1 MRLVEVVTDVSLR
14 GNGESKAQ
22 VSSASNHNVLI
33 TPITA
38 ELQPLLPLG
47 SDWAG
52 HGRPARIP
60 HWFLSSLLNRE
71 NARESLRWW

>member
-22 VSSASNHNVLI
+22 VSSASNHNVLV
-33 TPITA
+33 TLITA

-47 SDWAG
+47 SYRAG

-60 HWFLSSLLNRE
+60 PWLLSSLPNRG
-71 NARESLRWW
+71 NPRESLGGW